1 MQNYRLVKTTKKP
14 SKPAKKTSPV
24 KKKVSSKLPRK
35 PAKKLKKEKSQALI
49 PFEEAEIVQVKAPKE
64 SLQAYLES
72 IRRYPLLD
80 PVSELEITKKFFE
93 SKDPAIAKM
102 IILANLRLVVKI
114 AHDYIR
120 SGMQIVDL
128 IQEGNIGLAQAVQEY
143 DPYRGVKFSSY
154 ASYWIKAY
162 IRSFILKNWSLVKIG
177 TTRAQRALFYRLQK
191 EKNLLEA
198 QGIYPDRK
206 LLAERLQ
213 VKEKEVDE
221 MSQRLSGRDSSLN
234 APARRNESDSEE
246 LLNLVE
252 SEEIGS
258 DLQLA
263 ENEIRQ
269 EFSERLDAFER
280 TLAGKELVIF
290 RERLR
295 NENPKT
301 LQEIG
306 DAYGITRERV
316 RQLETRVLEKLKE
329 YMKQNARFMENV
341 IDIPASK
348 KEAD

>member
-1 MQNYRLVKTTKKP
+1 VKSSK
-14 SKPAKKTSPV
+14 KPAKPV
-24 KKKVSSKLPRK
+24 KKTTPAKAKATQKLP
-35 PAKKLKKEKSQALI
+35 AKMKKKKESQALA
-49 PFEEAEIVQVKAPKE
+49 PLEESEVVSFRAPPE
-64 SLQAYLES
+64 NLQLYLES
-72 IRRYPLLD
+72 IRKYPLLD
-80 PVSELEITKKFFE
+80 PASELEITKKYFE
-93 SKDPAIAKM
+93 SKDPALAKM

-177 TTRAQRALFYRLQK
+177 TTRSQRALFYRLQK

-198 QGIYPDRK
+198 QGIHPDRK

-221 MSQRLSGRDSSLN
+221 MSQRMSGRDMSLN
-234 APARRNESDSEE
+234 APLRSDEANSDE
-246 LLNLVE
+246 LLQMVE
-252 SEEIGS
+252 SEEVGS

-263 ENEIRQ
+263 ENEIRA
-269 EFSERLDAFER
+269 EFTERLDAFER
-280 TLAGKELVIF
+280 TLSGKELVIF

-295 NENPKT
+295 EENPKT

-316 RQLETRVLEKLKE
+316 RQLEARVLEKLKE

-341 IDIPASK
+341 IDVPSGK
-348 KEAD
+348 DSD

>member
-1 MQNYRLVKTTKKP
+1 MKSGKKTLKPTKKVKTK
-14 SKPAKKTSPV
+14 
-24 KKKVSSKLPRK
+24 
-35 PAKKLKKEKSQALI
+35 ALM
-49 PFEEAEIVQVKAPKE
+49 PLEEAEIVSLKAPSE
-64 SLQAYLES
+64 NLQVYLES
-72 IRRYPLLD
+72 IRRFPLLD
-80 PVSELEITKKFFE
+80 PASELEITKKYFE
-93 SKDPAIAKM
+93 TKDSELAKK

-177 TTRAQRALFYRLQK
+177 TTRAQRTLFYRLQK
-191 EKNLLEA
+191 EKNQLEA
-198 QGIYPDRK
+198 KGINPDRK

-221 MSQRLSGRDSSLN
+221 MSQRLGGRDMSLN
-234 APARRNESDSEE
+234 APSHRDESDSED
-246 LLNLVE
+246 LLQSLASVE
-252 SEEIGS
+252 AGS

-269 EFSERLDAFER
+269 EFTQRLDAFER
-280 TLAGKELVIF
+280 TLSGKELLIF

-295 NENPKT
+295 NEDPKT
-301 LQEIG
+301 VQEIG
-306 DAYGITRERV
+306 NAYGITRERV
-316 RQLETRVLEKLKE
+316 RQLEARVLEKLKE

-341 IDIPASK
+341 IDIPRTNHP
-348 KEAD
+348 KE